1 MFCTGP
7 LTGNVSVDG
16 LITVGAFTCNDLD
29 GIIDISGTSL
39 LNTAAR
45 GSFTFQ
51 NDPDLNTINFPRLQQ
66 IGGVLRLENLPEL
79 RTLNV
84 APGLTAGSGV
94 QLPILSISIKDTSLP
109 SFKNVTAESLAAVQI
124 SNNKYMSTVELLQ
137 AEAGAL
143 NVSFNAPKMSVNL
156 SSLLSTAG
164 NLTLGNCSELS
175 IPALGFVN
183 GSFQMINASF
193 AALSAPYLSSI
204 NGTLN
209 ITGAFSK

>member
-1 MFCTGP
+1 M
-7 LTGNVSVDG
+7 VVID
-16 LITVGAFTCNDLD
+16 AFSCDSLD
-29 GIIDISGTSL
+29 GITNISSTSL
-39 LNTAAR
+39 LSVG
-45 GSFTFQ
+45 GSFSSK
-51 NDPDLNTINFPRLQQ
+51 NDSDLNTIDFPRLQQ
-66 IGGVLRLENLPEL
+66 IESGLWLENLPEL

-84 APGLTAGSGV
+84 APGLTIGAPN
-94 QLPILSISIKDTSLP
+94 LPIGAPVSIQDTSLP
-109 SFKNVTAESLAAVQI
+109 SFENVTAQGTEGVQI

-137 AEAGAL
+137 AKAGAL

-156 SSLLSTAG
+156 PSLLSTTG

-175 IPALGFVN
+175 IPALSFVN

-193 AALSAPYLSSI
+193 ATLSAPHLGSI